1 MATIILPVDFG
12 KTTDTLL
19 TAAVK
24 FAKEI
29 KGKICLIHVAP
40 VDLGLAVGD
49 VGMQYFPEIEQNEI
63 KEELLEL
70 NKLEQRVIALG
81 VDCEHLLKQGIAK
94 DIILDYAK
102 EKEADYIVMGS
113 HGRSGMYDVFIGS
126 LTKELTKSSHIPIL
140 VIPCHEK

>member
-70 NKLEQRVIALG
+70 NELEQRVIALG

-126 LTKELTKSSHIPIL
+126 LTK
-140 VIPCHEK
+140 

>member
-49 VGMQYFPEIEQNEI
+49 
-63 KEELLEL
+63 
-70 NKLEQRVIALG
+70 
-81 VDCEHLLKQGIAK
+81 
-94 DIILDYAK
+94 
-102 EKEADYIVMGS
+102 
-113 HGRSGMYDVFIGS
+113 
-126 LTKELTKSSHIPIL
+126 
-140 VIPCHEK
+140 